1 MKLTAALFLA
11 CLAAPAAAGDLSFKG
26 YLKTYLYS
34 IEPANARNFPA
45 PQPDGPYAVSESKFR
60 LKSYWD
66 GGAGLKAEAAYELV
80 FTAKASE
87 LAAARPLGGGYG
99 WRVSDPDPFLAP
111 ARGGST
117 APATLLQN
125 LDRLFVTWSPAAFD
139 LYAGRQ
145 PLAFGSARSVN
156 PTDVLAPYPFGTIDT
171 EERRGVDALRLKVP
185 SGEMGELDAGWL
197 PGENW
202 SPGSG
207 AGFLRGKG
215 VFKDTDLTLLAASF
229 RGNLLAGL
237 DLERRLGGAML
248 RAEAAQVWA
257 GTFRGR
263 RSADDFFRL
272 TAGAEYNFPLL
283 GGTDAWLE
291 YHFNGAGARRPAAY
305 PALAGRTAY
314 GEAGAY
320 LAGRHYLAAGA
331 GAQLSALVSA
341 GVSVLAN
348 LRDRSFYALPS
359 LDWNAAENL
368 YIGAGALLPSGRR
381 ARFNGWGAA
390 PASEFGLYDRSVYA
404 AARYY
409 F

>member
-1 MKLTAALFLA
+1 MKLTAALILA

-26 YLKTYLYS
+26 YFKTYLYS
-34 IEPANARNFPA
+34 VKPANARNFPA
-45 PQPDGPYAVSESKFR
+45 PQPDGPYAASETKFR

-80 FTAKASE
+80 ATARDGR
-87 LAAARPLGGGYG
+87 LAAARPLTGGYG
-99 WRVSDPDPFLAP
+99 WRVSDLDNFLTP
-111 ARGGST
+111 ARGGAT
-117 APATLLQN
+117 ASSALLQN
-125 LDRLFVTWSPAAFD
+125 LDRLFLTWSPTPFD

-185 SGEMGELDAGWL
+185 NGEMGEFDAGWL
-197 PGENW
+197 PGEDW

-215 VFKDTDLTLLAASF
+215 VFKDTDLTLIAASF

-257 GTFRGR
+257 GAFRDR
-263 RSADDFFRL
+263 RSADDFLRL

-291 YHFNGAGARRPAAY
+291 YHYNGAGAAAPSGY
-305 PALAGRTAY
+305 AARAGRTAY
-314 GEAGAY
+314 REANVY
-320 LAGRHYLAAGA
+320 LLGRHYLAAGA

-341 GVSVLAN
+341 GLAVMTN
-348 LRDRSFYALPS
+348 LKDGSFYATPS

-368 YIGAGALLPSGRR
+368 YVGAGALLPSGQR
-381 ARFNGWGAA
+381 ARFNGLTAS

-404 AARYY
+404 SARYY